1 MTEVKETTKP
11 VLVKVT
17 ISTDI
22 TINGVKF
29 APGTH
34 EVEAGVAD
42 DLKRMDD
49 NYNKYLA
56 GLNRNN
62 PTNGNLGSVSAA

>member
-1 MTEVKETTKP
+1 MTEKQEIENKK
-11 VLVKVT
+11 VKVT
-17 ISTDI
+17 ISTEI
-22 TINGVKF
+22 VINGDRF
-29 APGTH
+29 AVGTH
-34 EVEAGVAD
+34 EVEAGVAE

-62 PTNGNLGSVSAA
+62 PSNGALPTVSAA